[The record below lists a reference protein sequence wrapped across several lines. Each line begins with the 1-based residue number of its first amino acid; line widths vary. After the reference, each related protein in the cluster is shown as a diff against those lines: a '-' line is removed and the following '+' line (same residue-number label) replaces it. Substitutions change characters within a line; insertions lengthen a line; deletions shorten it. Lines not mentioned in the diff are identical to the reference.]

1 MPIPF
6 ILPKMDM
13 DQTEVFIDQ
22 WLKNEGDLIEKG
34 ETVIIVETDKITSEV
49 EAPASG
55 KLARILYHENETAPV
70 TKIVAYILQ
79 DGETEDDLPNMEESS
94 DQVGIEDN
102 QAVPPTSDEPMTA
115 SIQSDEVI
123 NHRVATPATPAAR
136 RIAAENKI
144 DLKTIMGTGPR
155 DRVQATDVIKTI
167 EAVLSAEKSTTT
179 LSSIELSRMRRR
191 IADRLTASYQSIP
204 HIFLT
209 VEVDMMRLEN
219 LRQQMNESVGQTGLP
234 KISLTTYLVKAVSDC
249 LKNHPYLN
257 AFLDE
262 DKINFVEDVN
272 IGIAAALDEGLIVP
286 VVHHADKLSLQDLNK
301 QIRLLTQRARDG
313 ELAHEEIQGG
323 TFTISNLGMFGITSF
338 TSIINPPQVA
348 ILSVGAIK
356 RKPVVVDE
364 EDSLNVRP
372 MMNLTLA
379 ADHRVVDGAVAA
391 QFLLA
396 LVDALEHPQ
405 FAEE

>member
-219 LRQQMNESVGQTGLP
+219 LRQQMNDSVGQKGLP
-234 KISLTTYLVKAVSDC
+234 KISLTTYLVKTVSDC

-262 DKINFVEDVN
+262 EKINFVEDVN

>member
-13 DQTEVFIDQ
+13 DQTEVYIDQ
-22 WLKNEGDLIEKG
+22 WLKNEGDFIEKG

-79 DGETEDDLPNMEESS
+79 EGETEDDLPKMEEPS
-94 DQVGIEDN
+94 DQVVIEDSLSISSK
-102 QAVPPTSDEPMTA
+102 PDEPMNTTTPA
-115 SIQSDEVI
+115 DEEI
-123 NHRVATPATPAAR
+123 NRRVATPATPAAR
-136 RIAAENKI
+136 RVAAENKI
-144 DLKTIMGTGPR
+144 DLKTVVGTGPR
-155 DRVQATDVIKTI
+155 NRVQASDVYKLV
-167 EAVLSAEKSTTT
+167 EAGNSQKKSTTS
-179 LSSIELSRMRRR
+179 LSSIELTRMRRR
-191 IADRLTASYQSIP
+191 IADRLTASYQTIP

-209 VEVDMMRLEN
+209 VEVDMMRSEH
-219 LRQQMNESVGQTGLP
+219 LRQKINVSAGQSGLP
-234 KISLTTYLVKAVSDC
+234 KVSLTAYLVKAVSDC

-257 AFLDE
+257 AFLDG
-262 DKINFVEDVN
+262 DKINFVEDIN

-286 VVHHADKLSLQDLNK
+286 VVHHADKLTLQDLNK
-301 QIRLLTQRARDG
+301 QIGLLAQRARIG
-313 ELAHEEIQGG
+313 ELTHEEIQGG
-323 TFTISNLGMFGITSF
+323 TFTISNLGMYGITSF

-356 RKPVVVDE
+356 RRPVVVDD

-379 ADHRVVDGAVAA
+379 ADHRIVDGAVAA
-391 QFLLA
+391 QFLLE
-396 LVDALEHPQ
+396 LVYELEHPQ
-405 FAEE
+405 FAED

>member
-167 EAVLSAEKSTTT
+167 EAVTSGEKSTTT

>member
-286 VVHHADKLSLQDLNK
+286 VVDHADKLSLQDLNK
-301 QIRLLTQRARDG
+301 QIRLLAQRARDG

>member
-1 MPIPF
+1 
-6 ILPKMDM
+6 MDM

-115 SIQSDEVI
+115 SIQSDKVI

-155 DRVQATDVIKTI
+155 DRVQVTDVIKTI

-219 LRQQMNESVGQTGLP
+219 LRQQMNEIVGQTGLP

-301 QIRLLTQRARDG
+301 KIRLLAQRARDG
-313 ELAHEEIQGG
+313 ELTHEEIQGG

-405 FAEE
+405 FTEE